1 MPADD
6 HEIITPPNTLKNKVS
21 FSPNGVDLEML
32 EKAEQIIA
40 SLQGNYLEWV
50 QEDLNKLQAHYDRAM
65 GAADADGRQQA
76 LADIFHVAHDV
87 KGQGGSFG
95 YHLMTAIGN
104 QLCRFVEKLE
114 GAGAPELEVVK
125 LHIDAMRLVIAERME
140 GTGGTVGEKIVA
152 GLQAV
157 ISKVAKG

>member
-6 HEIITPPNTLKNKVS
+6 HEIITPPNTLKGKVTVGS
-21 FSPNGVDLEML
+21 SGVDLEML

-50 QEDLNKLQAHYDRAM
+50 VEDLNKLQAHYDRAV
-65 GAADADGRQQA
+65 ADQAGRMQA
-76 LADIFHVAHDV
+76 VADIFHVAHDI

-95 YHLMTAIGN
+95 YHLMTTIGN
-104 QLCRFVEKLE
+104 QLCRFTETLTDC
-114 GAGAPELEVVK
+114 GPAELEVIK
-125 LHIDAMRLVIAERME
+125 LHIDAMRLIISERME
-140 GTGGTVGEKIVA
+140 GTGGTVGERMVA

-157 ISKVAKG
+157 VAKVAKV

>member
-21 FSPNGVDLEML
+21 FSTNGVDLDML
-32 EKAEQIIA
+32 DKAEQIIA

-50 QEDLNKLQAHYDRAM
+50 VEDLNKLQAHYDRAL
-65 GAADADGRQQA
+65 AEPDNRQQA
-76 LADIFHVAHDV
+76 MADIFHVAHDV

-104 QLCRFVEKLE
+104 QLCRFVENLPDC
-114 GAGAPELEVVK
+114 GPAELDVIK
-125 LHIDAMRLVIAERME
+125 IHIDAMRLIIAQRLEGEGGVAGERMM
-140 GTGGTVGEKIVA
+140 A

-157 ISKVAKG
+157 IAKVSKK

>member
-1 MPADD
+1 MATDD
-6 HEIITPPNTLKNKVS
+6 HEIINPPNTLKGKVS
-21 FSPNGVDLEML
+21 YSPNGVDLDML

-50 QEDLNKLQAHYDRAM
+50 VEDLNRLQAAYER
-65 GAADADGRQQA
+65 A
-76 LADIFHVAHDV
+76 LADGDRTEAMKEIFHIAHDV

-104 QLCRFVEKLE
+104 QLCRFVEARE
-114 GAGAPELEVVK
+114 ECGAAELDVIK
-125 LHIDAMRLVIAERME
+125 LHIDAMRLVIAERLE
-140 GTGGTVGEKIVA
+140 GTGGTGGERMLA

-157 ISKVAKG
+157 IAKVAKK

>member
-1 MPADD
+1 MAADD

-21 FSPNGVDLEML
+21 FSPNGVDLDML

-50 QEDLNKLQAHYDRAM
+50 VEDLNKLQAHYDRAM
-65 GAADADGRQQA
+65 ADPGNRAQA
-76 LADIFHVAHDV
+76 VADIFHVAHDV

-104 QLCRFVEKLE
+104 QLCRFVENLPE
-114 GAGAPELEVVK
+114 AGPAELDVIK
-125 LHIDAMRLVIAERME
+125 LHIDAMRLIIAERLE
-140 GTGGTVGEKIVA
+140 GTGGTAGERMVA

-157 ISKVAKG
+157 IAKVSKK

>member
-6 HEIITPPNTLKNKVS
+6 HEIINPPNTLKGKVS
-21 FSPNGVDLEML
+21 FSPNGVDLDML

-50 QEDLNKLQAHYDRAM
+50 VEDMNKLQAHYDRA
-65 GAADADGRQQA
+65 GANPDERMQA
-76 LADIFHVAHDV
+76 VADIFHVAHDV

-104 QLCRFVEKLE
+104 QLCRFVENLQE
-114 GAGAPELEVVK
+114 CGPAELDVIK
-125 LHIDAMRLVIAERME
+125 LHIDAMRLIIAERME
-140 GTGGTVGEKIVA
+140 GTGGAVGERMVA

-157 ISKVAKG
+157 IAKVSKK